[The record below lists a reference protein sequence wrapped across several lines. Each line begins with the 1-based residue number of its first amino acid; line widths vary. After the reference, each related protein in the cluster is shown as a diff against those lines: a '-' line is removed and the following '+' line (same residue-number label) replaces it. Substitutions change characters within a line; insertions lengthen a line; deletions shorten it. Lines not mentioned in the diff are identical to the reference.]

1 MKKAFRAA
9 AIAAILLFA
18 LTFIENAKIKSAS
31 AHLLFSSSV
40 SVGGN
45 ESREVTLKSGDR
57 IAIGSYLGEPI
68 IWRVIETGN
77 KTLLMSENVLCFR
90 AFDPSEDGIGS
101 SDYLASPLRAW
112 LNSESGFLN
121 PENFSEFNLSLIS
134 PDKNGDLIFLPSKD
148 MLKNISAAD
157 RRRSPTEQCIKNDTS
172 RYLTLRKYCWY
183 WTSSPVSTNQSSVT
197 AVTTTG
203 GFYKTLAA
211 DELCGVCP
219 AMYLRKSV
227 CVGGRWRKMRE
238 KLKEFQNSPRSIIAA
253 FSAAVLFFCTV
264 FTRLILKTDDGHFL
278 GILHRNGFTVT
289 SWLHERYTTVS
300 GRIVGEWLMINFL
313 RLPLIFWKLFIAA
326 LIIYIMYFLCRLSD
340 FLGEKTDIRQ
350 RYIFACSVPLAV
362 FLPCLN
368 PSVFWFAGSFT
379 FLVPF
384 AALLITVTP
393 LTFEVFSGRVNPM
406 AYVAAAIASVVATS
420 QEQSCAAVLALQAIL
435 LIFSAYQRRLRFR
448 QFIPLLPS
456 AVSAA
461 VLVLSPGLRG
471 RGAMEAASGF
481 ERFSKM
487 NIFER
492 LLCGFSNYFAFS
504 FFFSLITAAVFLVLL
519 GASVYEA
526 FGGSRK
532 IKKIISVFA
541 IFAPV
546 LYVGVNA
553 AYIIIRRT
561 TPDKGFEKMFKN
573 GNYLSLEL
581 AVIALCFV
589 FLFSLFI
596 LIAALIKKNKKLGF
610 TVGVL
615 FSAAVCCAAVLGFSS
630 SVYASGQRVFY
641 YTEMFTLIAC
651 TAMYSSL
658 SESKAKKFAGY
669 AVPTAAFIFYII
681 NCFTYTFLEIP
692 IMG

>member
-1 MKKAFRAA
+1 
-9 AIAAILLFA
+9 
-18 LTFIENAKIKSAS
+18 
-31 AHLLFSSSV
+31 
-40 SVGGN
+40 
-45 ESREVTLKSGDR
+45 
-57 IAIGSYLGEPI
+57 
-68 IWRVIETGN
+68 
-77 KTLLMSENVLCFR
+77 
-90 AFDPSEDGIGS
+90 
-101 SDYLASPLRAW
+101 
-112 LNSESGFLN
+112 
-121 PENFSEFNLSLIS
+121 
-134 PDKNGDLIFLPSKD
+134 
-148 MLKNISAAD
+148 
-157 RRRSPTEQCIKNDTS
+157 
-172 RYLTLRKYCWY
+172 
-183 WTSSPVSTNQSSVT
+183 
-197 AVTTTG
+197 
-203 GFYKTLAA
+203 
-211 DELCGVCP
+211 
-219 AMYLRKSV
+219 
-227 CVGGRWRKMRE
+227 MRE
-238 KLKEFQNSPRSIIAA
+238 KLKEFQNSPCSIIAA

-340 FLGEKTDIRQ
+340 FFGEKASAKQ

-362 FLPCLN
+362 FLPSLN

-393 LTFEVFSGRVNPM
+393 LTFEVFGGRVNPI
-406 AYVAAAIASVVATS
+406 AYIAAAIASVVAAS
-420 QEQSCAAVLALQAIL
+420 QEQSCAAALALQVIL
-435 LIFSAYQRRLRFR
+435 LIFSAYQCKLGFR

-456 AVSAA
+456 AVSTA
-461 VLVLSPGLRG
+461 VLILSPGLRG

-487 NIFER
+487 NIFEK

-504 FFFSLITAAVFLVLL
+504 FFFSLITTAVFLVLL

-526 FGGSRK
+526 FGGSRR
-532 IKKIISVFA
+532 IKIISSIFA
-541 IFAPV
+541 IFASV
-546 LYVGVNA
+546 LCVGVNA

-561 TPDKGFEKMFKN
+561 TPDKGFEKMFKS
-573 GNYLSLEL
+573 GNYLPLEL

-589 FLFSLFI
+589 FLFSIFI
-596 LIAALIKKNKKLGF
+596 LIAALIKKNRKLGF

-651 TAMYSSL
+651 AAMYSSL
-658 SESKAKKFAGY
+658 SDSKAKKFVGY

>member
-1 MKKAFRAA
+1 MGA
-9 AIAAILLFA
+9 
-18 LTFIENAKIKSAS
+18 EPPKIRM
-31 AHLLFSSSV
+31 HW
-40 SVGGN
+40 
-45 ESREVTLKSGDR
+45 REVAKDERKAER
-57 IAIGSYLGEPI
+57 IS
-68 IWRVIETGN
+68 
-77 KTLLMSENVLCFR
+77 KFSVLDNRRILRRR
-90 AFDPSEDGIGS
+90 AVFLHSVHSADPQ
-101 SDYLASPLRAW
+101 
-112 LNSESGFLN
+112 N
-121 PENFSEFNLSLIS
+121 
-134 PDKNGDLIFLPSKD
+134 
-148 MLKNISAAD
+148 
-157 RRRSPTEQCIKNDTS
+157 RRRSLS
-172 RYLTLRKYCWY
+172 RHTPPKRIHSNK
-183 WTSSPVSTNQSSVT
+183 
-197 AVTTTG
+197 
-203 GFYKTLAA
+203 LAA
-211 DELCGVCP
+211 RAVHDRVR
-219 AMYLRKSV
+219 ADSRRMADDK
-227 CVGGRWRKMRE
+227 
-238 KLKEFQNSPRSIIAA
+238 
-253 FSAAVLFFCTV
+253 FSAPAA
-264 FTRLILKTDDGHFL
+264 HFL
-278 GILHRNGFTVT
+278 EAVHCRAD
-289 SWLHERYTTVS
+289 Y
-300 GRIVGEWLMINFL
+300 
-313 RLPLIFWKLFIAA
+313 
-326 LIIYIMYFLCRLSD
+326 LCRLSD
-340 FLGEKTDIRQ
+340 FFGEKASAKQ

-393 LTFEVFSGRVNPM
+393 LTFEVFGGRVNPI
-406 AYVAAAIASVVATS
+406 AYIAAAIASVVAAS
-420 QEQSCAAVLALQAIL
+420 QEQSCAAVLALQVIL

-461 VLVLSPGLRG
+461 VLILSPGLRG

-487 NIFER
+487 NIFEK

-541 IFAPV
+541 IFASA
-546 LYVGVNA
+546 LCVGVNA

-561 TPDKGFEKMFKN
+561 TPDKGFEKMFKS
-573 GNYLSLEL
+573 GNYLPLEL

-589 FLFSLFI
+589 FLFSIFI

-641 YTEMFTLIAC
+641 FTEMFTLIAC
-651 TAMYSSL
+651 AAMYSSL
-658 SESKAKKFAGY
+658 SDSKAKKFAGY

>member
-1 MKKAFRAA
+1 MGAEPPKIRMRWQEVAKDEREAERISKLSALDNRRILRRRA
-9 AIAAILLFA
+9 
-18 LTFIENAKIKSAS
+18 
-31 AHLLFSSSV
+31 V
-40 SVGGN
+40 
-45 ESREVTLKSGDR
+45 
-57 IAIGSYLGEPI
+57 
-68 IWRVIETGN
+68 
-77 KTLLMSENVLCFR
+77 
-90 AFDPSEDGIGS
+90 
-101 SDYLASPLRAW
+101 
-112 LNSESGFLN
+112 FLH
-121 PENFSEFNLSLIS
+121 
-134 PDKNGDLIFLPSKD
+134 GVH
-148 MLKNISAAD
+148 AAD
-157 RRRSPTEQCIKNDTS
+157 TKNRRRSLS
-172 RYLTLRKYCWY
+172 RHTPPKRIHSNK
-183 WTSSPVSTNQSSVT
+183 
-197 AVTTTG
+197 
-203 GFYKTLAA
+203 LAA
-211 DELCGVCP
+211 RAVHDRVR
-219 AMYLRKSV
+219 ADSRRMADDK
-227 CVGGRWRKMRE
+227 
-238 KLKEFQNSPRSIIAA
+238 
-253 FSAAVLFFCTV
+253 FSAPAA
-264 FTRLILKTDDGHFL
+264 H
-278 GILHRNGFTVT
+278 
-289 SWLHERYTTVS
+289 
-300 GRIVGEWLMINFL
+300 
-313 RLPLIFWKLFIAA
+313 FWKLFIAA

-340 FLGEKTDIRQ
+340 FFGEKASAKQ

-393 LTFEVFSGRVNPM
+393 LTFEVFGGRVNPM
-406 AYVAAAIASVVATS
+406 AYVAAAIASVVTAS
-420 QEQSCAAVLALQAIL
+420 QEQSCAAALALQVIL
-435 LIFSAYQRRLRFR
+435 LIFSAYQRKLGFR

-541 IFAPV
+541 IFASV
-546 LYVGVNA
+546 LCVGVNA

-573 GNYLSLEL
+573 GNYLPLEL

>member
-1 MKKAFRAA
+1 
-9 AIAAILLFA
+9 
-18 LTFIENAKIKSAS
+18 
-31 AHLLFSSSV
+31 
-40 SVGGN
+40 
-45 ESREVTLKSGDR
+45 
-57 IAIGSYLGEPI
+57 
-68 IWRVIETGN
+68 
-77 KTLLMSENVLCFR
+77 
-90 AFDPSEDGIGS
+90 
-101 SDYLASPLRAW
+101 
-112 LNSESGFLN
+112 
-121 PENFSEFNLSLIS
+121 
-134 PDKNGDLIFLPSKD
+134 
-148 MLKNISAAD
+148 
-157 RRRSPTEQCIKNDTS
+157 
-172 RYLTLRKYCWY
+172 
-183 WTSSPVSTNQSSVT
+183 
-197 AVTTTG
+197 
-203 GFYKTLAA
+203 
-211 DELCGVCP
+211 
-219 AMYLRKSV
+219 
-227 CVGGRWRKMRE
+227 MRE
-238 KLKEFQNSPRSIIAA
+238 KLKKFCESSRSIIAGY
-253 FSAAVLFFCTV
+253 SAAVLFFCTV

-278 GILHRNGFTVT
+278 GMLHRNGFTVT

-340 FLGEKTDIRQ
+340 FFGEKASAKQ

-393 LTFEVFSGRVNPM
+393 LTFEVFGGRVNPNPI
-406 AYVAAAIASVVATS
+406 AYIAAAIASVVAAS
-420 QEQSCAAVLALQAIL
+420 QEQSCAAVLALQVIL
-435 LIFSAYQRRLRFR
+435 LIFSAYQRKLRFR

-456 AVSAA
+456 AVSTA
-461 VLVLSPGLRG
+461 VLILSPGLRG

-487 NIFER
+487 NIFEK
-492 LLCGFSNYFAFS
+492 LLCRFSNYFAFS
-504 FFFSLITAAVFLVLL
+504 FFFSLITTAVFLVLL

-526 FGGSRK
+526 FGGSRR
-532 IKKIISVFA
+532 IKIISSIFA
-541 IFAPV
+541 IFASM
-546 LYVGVNA
+546 LCVGANA

-561 TPDKGFEKMFKN
+561 TPDKGFEKMFKS
-573 GNYLSLEL
+573 GNYLPLEL

-589 FLFSLFI
+589 FLFSIFI

-641 YTEMFTLIAC
+641 FTEMFTLIAC
-651 TAMYSSL
+651 AAMYSSL

>member
-1 MKKAFRAA
+1 
-9 AIAAILLFA
+9 
-18 LTFIENAKIKSAS
+18 
-31 AHLLFSSSV
+31 
-40 SVGGN
+40 
-45 ESREVTLKSGDR
+45 
-57 IAIGSYLGEPI
+57 
-68 IWRVIETGN
+68 
-77 KTLLMSENVLCFR
+77 
-90 AFDPSEDGIGS
+90 
-101 SDYLASPLRAW
+101 
-112 LNSESGFLN
+112 
-121 PENFSEFNLSLIS
+121 
-134 PDKNGDLIFLPSKD
+134 
-148 MLKNISAAD
+148 
-157 RRRSPTEQCIKNDTS
+157 
-172 RYLTLRKYCWY
+172 
-183 WTSSPVSTNQSSVT
+183 
-197 AVTTTG
+197 
-203 GFYKTLAA
+203 
-211 DELCGVCP
+211 
-219 AMYLRKSV
+219 
-227 CVGGRWRKMRE
+227 MRE
-238 KLKEFQNSPRSIIAA
+238 KLKEFQNSPHSIIAA

-340 FLGEKTDIRQ
+340 FFGEKTDIRQ

-384 AALLITVTP
+384 TALLITVTP
-393 LTFEVFSGRVNPM
+393 LTFEVFGGRVNPM
-406 AYVAAAIASVVATS
+406 AYAAAAIASVVAAS
-420 QEQSCAAVLALQAIL
+420 QEQSCAAALALQVIL

-541 IFAPV
+541 IFASA
-546 LYVGVNA
+546 LCVGVNA
-553 AYIIIRRT
+553 TYIIIRRT
-561 TPDKGFEKMFKN
+561 TPDKGFEKMFKS
-573 GNYLSLEL
+573 GNYLPLEL

-589 FLFSLFI
+589 FLFSIFI

-651 TAMYSSL
+651 AAMYSSL
-658 SESKAKKFAGY
+658 SDSKAKKFAGY

>member
-1 MKKAFRAA
+1 
-9 AIAAILLFA
+9 
-18 LTFIENAKIKSAS
+18 
-31 AHLLFSSSV
+31 
-40 SVGGN
+40 
-45 ESREVTLKSGDR
+45 
-57 IAIGSYLGEPI
+57 
-68 IWRVIETGN
+68 
-77 KTLLMSENVLCFR
+77 
-90 AFDPSEDGIGS
+90 
-101 SDYLASPLRAW
+101 
-112 LNSESGFLN
+112 
-121 PENFSEFNLSLIS
+121 
-134 PDKNGDLIFLPSKD
+134 
-148 MLKNISAAD
+148 
-157 RRRSPTEQCIKNDTS
+157 
-172 RYLTLRKYCWY
+172 
-183 WTSSPVSTNQSSVT
+183 
-197 AVTTTG
+197 
-203 GFYKTLAA
+203 
-211 DELCGVCP
+211 
-219 AMYLRKSV
+219 
-227 CVGGRWRKMRE
+227 MRE
-238 KLKEFQNSPRSIIAA
+238 KLKEFQNSPCSIIAA

-340 FLGEKTDIRQ
+340 FSAKRQAQTEIYLRLLGAVGSISAMPQLVGVLVCRFVYISRSVRRPAYHGDTSHIRGI
-350 RYIFACSVPLAV
+350 RRARESYSICRRRDCFCRRGISGAV
-362 FLPCLN
+362 MCR
-368 PSVFWFAGSFT
+368 SARAAGDS
-379 FLVPF
+379 
-384 AALLITVTP
+384 AD
-393 LTFEVFSGRVNPM
+393 
-406 AYVAAAIASVVATS
+406 
-420 QEQSCAAVLALQAIL
+420 
-435 LIFSAYQRRLRFR
+435 FSAYQRRLRFR

-461 VLVLSPGLRG
+461 VLVFSPGLRG

-504 FFFSLITAAVFLVLL
+504 FFFSLITTVVFLVLL

-532 IKKIISVFA
+532 IKKITSVFA
-541 IFAPV
+541 IFASV
-546 LYVGVNA
+546 LCVGVNA

-561 TPDKGFEKMFKN
+561 TPDKGFEKMFKS

-589 FLFSLFI
+589 FLFSIFI
-596 LIAALIKKNKKLGF
+596 LITALIKKNKKLGF

-641 YTEMFTLIAC
+641 FTEMFTLIAC
-651 TAMYSSL
+651 AAMYSSL
-658 SESKAKKFAGY
+658 SDSKAKKFAGY
-669 AVPTAAFIFYII
+669 VVPTAAFIFYII

>member
-1 MKKAFRAA
+1 
-9 AIAAILLFA
+9 
-18 LTFIENAKIKSAS
+18 
-31 AHLLFSSSV
+31 
-40 SVGGN
+40 
-45 ESREVTLKSGDR
+45 
-57 IAIGSYLGEPI
+57 
-68 IWRVIETGN
+68 
-77 KTLLMSENVLCFR
+77 
-90 AFDPSEDGIGS
+90 
-101 SDYLASPLRAW
+101 
-112 LNSESGFLN
+112 
-121 PENFSEFNLSLIS
+121 
-134 PDKNGDLIFLPSKD
+134 
-148 MLKNISAAD
+148 
-157 RRRSPTEQCIKNDTS
+157 
-172 RYLTLRKYCWY
+172 
-183 WTSSPVSTNQSSVT
+183 
-197 AVTTTG
+197 
-203 GFYKTLAA
+203 
-211 DELCGVCP
+211 
-219 AMYLRKSV
+219 
-227 CVGGRWRKMRE
+227 MRE
-238 KLKEFQNSPRSIIAA
+238 KLKEFQNSPCSIIAA

-340 FLGEKTDIRQ
+340 FSAKRQAQTEIYLRLLGAVGSISAMPQPVGVLVCRFVYISRSVRRPAYHGDTSHIRGI
-350 RYIFACSVPLAV
+350 RRAREFYSICRRRDCFCRRGISRAV
-362 FLPCLN
+362 MCR
-368 PSVFWFAGSFT
+368 SARAAGDS
-379 FLVPF
+379 
-384 AALLITVTP
+384 AD
-393 LTFEVFSGRVNPM
+393 
-406 AYVAAAIASVVATS
+406 
-420 QEQSCAAVLALQAIL
+420 
-435 LIFSAYQRRLRFR
+435 FSAYQRRLRFR

-461 VLVLSPGLRG
+461 VLVFSPGLRG

-487 NIFER
+487 NIFEK

-504 FFFSLITAAVFLVLL
+504 FFFSLITTAVFLVLL

-526 FGGSRK
+526 FGGSRR
-532 IKKIISVFA
+532 IKIISSIFA
-541 IFAPV
+541 IFALV
-546 LYVGVNA
+546 LCVGVNA

-561 TPDKGFEKMFKN
+561 TPDKGFEKMFKS
-573 GNYLSLEL
+573 GNYLPLEL

-589 FLFSLFI
+589 FLFSIFI

-641 YTEMFTLIAC
+641 FTEMFTLIAC
-651 TAMYSSL
+651 AAMYSSL
-658 SESKAKKFAGY
+658 SDSKAKKFAGY

-692 IMG
+692 TMG